1 MAHALAHTP
10 HAIRL
15 LAGLAL
21 AGVIGAAPA
30 QAAGLAPLQTEVVHA
45 QGAAQGLTL
54 AGTVEARLDARV
66 AAQVP
71 GRITAVLVKAGDT
84 VVAGQ
89 PLLRIDAAV
98 AEPQWRASQAQQA
111 QAEAQQR
118 LAQAEWTRA
127 QALQAQGFISP
138 AALDQARARW
148 QAAQAGAEALRAQ
161 AQASGAQVGWHVV
174 KAPYAGRISQVMV
187 SEGDLAAPGV
197 TLLQLFAPQ
206 GLRVAVSVPEA
217 MAAYLDLSAPAQVS
231 LPAVAGNLRWTA
243 TQLTLLPGLDALTHA
258 ATVRVELPAAAV
270 RAAEVLGPGQVAQVQ
285 LPVRGGTAG
294 DAAQLPGAAL
304 SVPSQAVLQR
314 GEVPAVYVVDAQGVP
329 RLRQVRLGRTQ
340 GSRTQVVA
348 GLQAGERVATEPL
361 AAARRVP

>member
-1 MAHALAHTP
+1 MAHAHPP

-21 AGVIGAAPA
+21 AGVIGAALAQASA
-30 QAAGLAPLQTEVVHA
+30 QAAGLAPLQTDVVQA
-45 QGAAQGLTL
+45 QGVANALTL

-84 VVAGQ
+84 VAAGQ
-89 PLLRIDAAV
+89 ALLRIDAAV

-174 KAPYAGRISQVMV
+174 KAPYAGRVSQVMV

-197 TLLQLFAPQ
+197 ALLQLFAPQ

-217 MAAYLDLSAPAQVS
+217 MAAYLDLSVPAQVS

-258 ATVRVELPAAAV
+258 ATVRVELPAAAA
-270 RAAEVLGPGQVAQVQ
+270 RAAEALGPGQVAQVQ
-285 LPVRGGTAG
+285 LAVRG
-294 DAAQLPGAAL
+294 DAPSEVGAAL
-304 SVPSQAVLQR
+304 SVPKQAVVRR
-314 GEVPAVYVVDAQGVP
+314 GEVQAVYVVDAQGVP
-329 RLRQVRLGRTQ
+329 RLRQVRLGRAQ
-340 GSRTQVVA
+340 GSRIQVVA
-348 GLQAGERVATEPL
+348 GLQAGERVASDPL